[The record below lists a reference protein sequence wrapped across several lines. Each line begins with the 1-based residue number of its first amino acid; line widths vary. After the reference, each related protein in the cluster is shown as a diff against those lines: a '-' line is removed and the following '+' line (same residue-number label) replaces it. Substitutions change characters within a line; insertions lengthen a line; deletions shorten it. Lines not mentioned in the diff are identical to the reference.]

1 MARIQV
7 LLTDS
12 QNEKLAYL
20 AKSLKTTKSK
30 LIREAV
36 EHILKEKI
44 PGSSDPILKL
54 VGQAGKA
61 GRPDLSTTH
70 DNYLAKKEKEGWGK
84 K

>member
-1 MARIQV
+1 
-7 LLTDS
+7 
-12 QNEKLAYL
+12 
-20 AKSLKTTKSK
+20 
-30 LIREAV
+30 
-36 EHILKEKI
+36 
-44 PGSSDPILKL
+44 

>member
-7 LLTDS
+7 LLPDS

-36 EHILKEKI
+36 DYILRLKV
-44 PGSSDPILKL
+44 PDSSDPILEL
-54 VGQAGKA
+54 VG
-61 GRPDLSTTH
+61 
-70 DNYLAKKEKEGWGK
+70 
-84 K
+84 